1 MVDTLG
7 CVAGLVWLR
16 LYMKVGTQCYDF
28 VCLGIAGV
36 GLVGMRYLLVV

>member
-7 CVAGLVWLR
+7 YVAGSVWLR
-16 LYMKVGTQCYDF
+16 VYMKVGTEDYDF